1 MVIYLATAYLTYK
14 TFGDSSGFDD
24 GLGGLVKHSQEI
36 LNVGQFAM
44 DIGAVFNEIW
54 TWLLYN
60 LLTPIILI
68 AFLILF
74 FVGQY
79 YLIKAYFFIIRKSYV
94 MVSTLSNKILQTE
107 RGSKFIS
114 GVLEPFDDFRR

>member
-1 MVIYLATAYLTYK
+1 MVIYLTTAYLTYK
-14 TFGDSSGFDD
+14 IFGDSSGLND
-24 GLGGLVKHSQEI
+24 GLGGLVEHSQKV

-54 TWLLYN
+54 VWLLYN

-68 AFLILF
+68 TFLILF

-94 MVSTLSNKILQTE
+94 VVSSLSNKVLQTE
-107 RGSKFIS
+107 RGSRFIS
-114 GVLEPFDDFRR
+114 GVLEPFDDFRK

>member
-1 MVIYLATAYLTYK
+1 MVIVLLTSYLAYK
-14 TFGDSSGFDD
+14 NFDISQGFLRVIEHQQKFLD
-24 GLGGLVKHSQEI
+24 I
-36 LNVGQFAM
+36 GQFAM

-54 TWLLYN
+54 VWLLYN

-68 AFLILF
+68 TFLILF

-94 MVSTLSNKILQTE
+94 VVSSLSNKVLQTE
-107 RGSKFIS
+107 RGSRFIS
-114 GVLEPFDDFRR
+114 GILEPFDDFRK